1 MEIMHYKH
9 LPEMEFRRMSKSI
22 RQKYIATQRYNLKYK
37 HNIHDERLLYVVGTE
52 YQDRVVN
59 SYLYA
64 LKEYILYLCNN
75 NNNSTQ
81 DIK

>member
-75 NNNSTQ
+75 NNNSTK